1 MVVKH
6 VFLDVETQKT
16 FEEVGGYFP
25 QQLGISFV
33 GICIR
38 DGFQGPGE
46 FKGFFEKDLPQL
58 WPILETA
65 DVLVGFNIEDFDM
78 EALRPYYSGNVEQLG
93 VLDLMK
99 RFKDSAGH
107 RISLDAIAQETL
119 GKGKTGDGLDAIRY
133 YRAGQF
139 RELAKYCLHDVAI
152 TRDVYD
158 FGRKYSKVKFVNKWN
173 RKIEQVVDFSYLPTK
188 GSGVQMTLLG

>member
-1 MVVKH
+1 MRQ

-25 QQLGISFV
+25 AQLKISFI

-38 DGFQGPGE
+38 EGSVGSGE

-65 DVLVGFNIEDFDM
+65 DVLVGFNIKDFDM
-78 EALRPYYSGNVEQLG
+78 EAIRPYYPGNLDQFG
-93 VLDLMK
+93 ILDLMQ

-107 RISLDAIAQETL
+107 RISLDSIAQETL
-119 GKGKTGDGLDAIRY
+119 GVGKTGDGLDAIRY
-133 YRAGQF
+133 YKAGQF

-158 FGRKYSKVKFVNKWN
+158 YGLKYSKVKFVNKWN
-173 RKIEQVVDFSYLPTK
+173 RKIEQPVDFTFTQTK